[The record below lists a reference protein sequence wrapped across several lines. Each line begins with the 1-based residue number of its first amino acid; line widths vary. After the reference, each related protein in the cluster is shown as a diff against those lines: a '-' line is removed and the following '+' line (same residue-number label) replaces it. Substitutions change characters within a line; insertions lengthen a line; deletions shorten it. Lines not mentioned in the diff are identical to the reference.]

1 MQRERRRAV
10 HRTLDALPAH
20 YRQALILRQL
30 QGLSYAD
37 IGEALGISVEAVTSL
52 IHRARQ
58 AFRAA
63 YSQQQETE
71 R

>member
-1 MQRERRRAV
+1 MLPV
-10 HRTLDALPAH
+10 RTGKRSSALPAH

-30 QGLSYAD
+30 QGLSYAE

-58 AFRAA
+58 AFRAT
-63 YSQQQETE
+63 YSDQQETD

>member
-1 MQRERRRAV
+1 MR
-10 HRTLDALPAH
+10 RTLDALPAH

-30 QGLSYAD
+30 QDLSYAE
-37 IGEALGISVEAVTSL
+37 IGEALGITEEAVTSL

-63 YSQQQETE
+63 YRRQQQETE